1 MRALGVSGGTMIDKR
16 QKHEYAVALV
26 EWIAVGALTQAEIE
40 EEVHAF
46 AKDFF
51 TEEPILAWDYL
62 ADVATERG
70 ITSEMTEVRA

>member
-1 MRALGVSGGTMIDKR
+1 MIDKR

-40 EEVHAF
+40 EEVRSFGRDHF
-46 AKDFF
+46 P
-51 TEEPILAWDYL
+51 EEPILAWDYL

-70 ITSEMTEVRA
+70 IRTEDTEVRA